1 MRRPRPPFALALPA
15 LLLALG
21 AGCTVSRVRV
31 NPHLA
36 GLDATWIAPGRTTRA
51 EVIERLGMP
60 PPVGRVENAPAY
72 VSDDTLRWLATD
84 TRIWELRV
92 GYIVTPIFRHA
103 RTVAADDLLVRF
115 DARGVVRGLSRVRRR
130 GGRVEVLDFRGA
142 LP

>member
-1 MRRPRPPFALALPA
+1 MRLARPVAALGVLLP
-15 LLLALG
+15 LLALG
-21 AGCTVSRVRV
+21 AGCVVSRVRI

-36 GLDATWIAPGRTTRA
+36 DLETAWIEPGRTTYTQ
-51 EVIERLGMP
+51 VIDRLGMP
-60 PPVGRVENAPAY
+60 PPVGRVDDAPAS
-72 VSDDTLRWLATD
+72 VSGETLRWLATD

-92 GYIVTPIFRHA
+92 GYIVTPIFRRA
-103 RTVAADDLLVRF
+103 RTMAADDLLVRF